1 MKHLKTVLILMLVGL
16 TSYSQSYPI
25 AKTIGKD
32 SVVIVT
38 IKQAEEINASHNKLT
53 DSLKALETKS
63 LLLDLSRAQGYGLVE
78 AYDREYKRA
87 NIKIEN
93 LNLQLEDKDKE
104 IKFLH
109 RKINRTIFQSMLL
122 VAGWTIYTGIKSG
135 SLPIINAKL

>member
-1 MKHLKTVLILMLVGL
+1 MLVGL

-38 IKQAEEINASHNKLT
+38 IKQAEEINASHNKLN
-53 DSLKALETKS
+53 DSIKALETKS
-63 LLLDLSRAQGYGLVE
+63 FLLDLGKAQGYGLVE
-78 AYDREYKRA
+78 AYAREYKRA

-109 RKINRTIFQSMLL
+109 RKINRTIFQGLLL
-122 VAGWTIYTGIKSG
+122 VAGWTIYTGTRNLPSKNIHI
-135 SLPIINAKL
+135 SL

>member
-1 MKHLKTVLILMLVGL
+1 MLVGL

-32 SVVIVT
+32 SVVIIN
-38 IKQAEEINASHNKLT
+38 IKQAEQINRSHIKLNNTIDDLENK
-53 DSLKALETKS
+53 SS
-63 LLLDLSRAQGYGLVE
+63 ILDMQKAQGFIMVE
-78 AYDREYKRA
+78 ALDREYKRA

-109 RKINRTIFQSMLL
+109 RKINRTIFQGFLIL
-122 VAGWTIYTGIKSG
+122 AGWTIYTGTRNMPSKSINI
-135 SLPIINAKL
+135 SL

>member
-1 MKHLKTVLILMLVGL
+1 MLVSL

-38 IKQAEEINASHNKLT
+38 IKQAEEINSSHNKLT
-53 DSLKALETKS
+53 DSIKVLETRS

>member
-1 MKHLKTVLILMLVGL
+1 MLVGL

-32 SVVIVT
+32 SVVI
-38 IKQAEEINASHNKLT
+38 INMRQAEQINKSHIKLT
-53 DSLKALETKS
+53 KEIDNLENKS
-63 LLLDLSRAQGYGLVE
+63 LILDMQRAQGYALVE

-104 IKFLH
+104 VAFLK
-109 RKINRTIFQSMLL
+109 RKINRTIFQGMLL
-122 VAGWTIYTGIKSG
+122 VVGWTVYTGMKSG
-135 SLPIINAKL
+135 SFPIINTKL

>member
-1 MKHLKTVLILMLVGL
+1 MLVSL

-32 SVVIVT
+32 SVVIIT
-38 IKQAEEINASHNKLT
+38 TKQAEEINVSHIKLS

-63 LLLDLSRAQGYGLVE
+63 LLLDLNRAQGYVLVE

-93 LNLQLEDKDKE
+93 LNIQIQDKDNE
-104 IKFLH
+104 IAFLK
-109 RKINRTIFQSMLL
+109 RRINRTIFQSMLL
-122 VAGWTIYTGIKSG
+122 VIGWTLYTGIKTNT
-135 SLPIINAKL
+135 LIIPGG

>member
-1 MKHLKTVLILMLVGL
+1 MLVSL

>member
-1 MKHLKTVLILMLVGL
+1 MLVGL